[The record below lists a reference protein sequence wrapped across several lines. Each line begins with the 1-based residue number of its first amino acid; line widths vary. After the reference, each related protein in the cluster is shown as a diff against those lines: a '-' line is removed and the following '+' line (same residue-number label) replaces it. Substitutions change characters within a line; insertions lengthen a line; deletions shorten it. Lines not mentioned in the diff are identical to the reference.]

1 MDAATA
7 RTALHH
13 WIDQADDAIVIG
25 LATLSAQLK
34 AAIEQKNEQQLQARG
49 RLPTVDPP
57 QTPGEWWASAR
68 QRRDEADRQGRA
80 ASAARMRQDVEERAG
95 KAYAPMYMN
104 GEGQRT
110 DEHGQVLPPED
121 A

>member
-1 MDAATA
+1 MTEEDRTMDAATA

-68 QRRDEADRQGRA
+68 QRRDEADRQGGGARGGRA
-80 ASAARMRQDVEERAG
+80 RAG
-95 KAYAPMYMN
+95 GVGRVPHGCDRMSRN
-104 GEGQRT
+104 GPAKSM
-110 DEHGQVLPPED
+110 HPCI
-121 A
+121 